1 MWWNN
6 LLMEMYEAFSFSGF
20 MFRLSFGA
28 DVLLPSKIA
37 VSSVEMITTRLGLFL
52 VNDLAISIRI
62 NLSSFN
68 TKQLESAHSFHTK
81 LCLH

>member
-37 VSSVEMITTRLGLFL
+37 VSSV
-52 VNDLAISIRI
+52 
-62 NLSSFN
+62 
-68 TKQLESAHSFHTK
+68 
-81 LCLH
+81 